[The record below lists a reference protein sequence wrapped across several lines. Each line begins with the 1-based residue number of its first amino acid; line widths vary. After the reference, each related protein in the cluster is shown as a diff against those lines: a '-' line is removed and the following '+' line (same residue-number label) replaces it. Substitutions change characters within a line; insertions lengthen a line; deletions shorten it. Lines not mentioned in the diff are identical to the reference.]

1 MNKTF
6 SGVSFDTSLQ
16 DLISQIPV
24 AMQVFANGVEA
35 FISDPENGDNI
46 RWVRFPETIAK
57 LRKLLF
63 GLLRQQ
69 CFSCLESRWIKQFLE
84 QDTYAILKES
94 IIHGAL

>member
-16 DLISQIPV
+16 DMISQIPV

-46 RWVRFPETIAK
+46 R
-57 LRKLLF
+57 
-63 GLLRQQ
+63 
-69 CFSCLESRWIKQFLE
+69 
-84 QDTYAILKES
+84 
-94 IIHGAL
+94 